1 MVGSWI
7 SMNREG
13 TKTLKL
19 DLFYRK
25 IDILT
30 LWSWIEKRKISGS
43 ETNEEVISIA
53 YIRENKDWN
62 QWRAMCLLLR
72 KVSFW

>member
-1 MVGSWI
+1 MGQVCRTVMVGSWI

-30 LWSWIEKRKISGS
+30 LWGI
-43 ETNEEVISIA
+43 
-53 YIRENKDWN
+53 D
-62 QWRAMCLLLR
+62 
-72 KVSFW
+72 